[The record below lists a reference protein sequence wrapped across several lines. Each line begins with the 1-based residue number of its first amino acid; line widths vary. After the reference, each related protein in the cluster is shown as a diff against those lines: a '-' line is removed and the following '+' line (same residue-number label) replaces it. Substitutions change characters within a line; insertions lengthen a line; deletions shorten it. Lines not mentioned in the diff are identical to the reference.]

1 MKKKLFMLLA
11 AFLCLGA
18 QAQAPVHVTV
28 TNPSKEARKDVPVVI
43 DIRQWGDVKKA
54 VVTVDGKE
62 VPSQLDDIDRDC
74 VNDELC
80 FLVDLDKKETKEVSV
95 QLLQEGEP
103 ILPVPLP
110 NWYCQAEIKNW
121 LKMRRISICAV
132 SHLTRRP
139 RILTIM
145 STPMAY
151 VLKANW

>member
-1 MKKKLFMLLA
+1 MKKELFMLLA
-11 AFLCLGA
+11 AFLSLGA

-54 VVTVDGKE
+54 VVTVGGKE

-95 QLLQEGEP
+95 QLLQEGDQTTYPARTFAELV
-103 ILPVPLP
+103 LPSRNKKL
-110 NWYCQAEIKNW
+110 AKNAQDIY
-121 LKMRRISICAV
+121 MRSISFDKIGRAHV
-132 SHLTRRP
+132 
-139 RILTIM
+139 
-145 STPMAY
+145 
-151 VLKANW
+151 

>member
-1 MKKKLFMLLA
+1 MLLA

-80 FLVDLDKKETKEVSV
+80 FLVDLDKKEIKEVSV
-95 QLLQEGEP
+95 LLLQEGDQTAYPARTFAELV
-103 ILPVPLP
+103 LPSR
-110 NWYCQAEIKNW
+110 NKNW

-145 STPMAY
+145 STPMVS
-151 VLKANW
+151 VLKVNW

>member
-1 MKKKLFMLLA
+1 MKKKQFMLLA

-28 TNPSKEARKDVPVVI
+28 TNPSKEVRKDVPVVI

-80 FLVDLDKKETKEVSV
+80 FLVDLDKKETKEV
-95 QLLQEGEP
+95 
-103 ILPVPLP
+103 
-110 NWYCQAEIKNW
+110 NW

-145 STPMAY
+145 YTPMAY